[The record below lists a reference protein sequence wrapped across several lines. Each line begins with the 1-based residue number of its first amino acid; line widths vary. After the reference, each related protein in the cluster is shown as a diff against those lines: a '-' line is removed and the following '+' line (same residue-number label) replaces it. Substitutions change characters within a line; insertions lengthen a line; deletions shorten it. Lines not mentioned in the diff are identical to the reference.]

1 MTPGPEVKH
10 TPGPWRVAYRDG
22 SGPECITSEGRDSI
36 VATVGYHGDP
46 EMRCDMT
53 EAEQANAAL
62 IAAAPDLLAA
72 LKETAQLAQEML
84 SDRARSD
91 RTGMGELLA
100 RQAARAILTTASAA
114 IAIARAEGRD
124 AK

>member
-1 MTPGPEVKH
+1 MTPGAEVKH
-10 TPGPWRVAYRDG
+10 TPGPWERVG
-22 SGPECITSEGRDSI
+22 SGVYANSGREIIFGRHNTRSAD
-36 VATVGYHGDP
+36 YD
-46 EMRCDMT
+46 ER
-53 EAEQANAAL
+53 EANAAL